1 MKKKGFTLI
10 ELIATLI
17 IVGIIAL
24 IAYPVVNSTI
34 KNSKQKSY
42 NAQVELIIEA
52 TKKLG
57 LKNTDLLPED
67 DETSKIYLNTLIQE
81 GLLKNVSNEGLINPL
96 DDTIMDG
103 CVVIKYSSEYNQ
115 YTYEYI
121 EEC

>member
-42 NAQVELIIEA
+42 NDQVELIIEA
-52 TKKLG
+52 NKKLG